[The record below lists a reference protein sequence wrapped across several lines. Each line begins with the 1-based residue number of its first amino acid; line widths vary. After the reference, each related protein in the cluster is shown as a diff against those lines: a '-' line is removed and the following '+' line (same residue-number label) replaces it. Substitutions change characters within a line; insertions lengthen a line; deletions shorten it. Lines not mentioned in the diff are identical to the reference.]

1 MNLPYEVF
9 VQILWTL
16 FRKTFEFFQY
26 FVWWWNG
33 THARIKENYKKDA
46 IKGSVQVLNILA
58 RHKFCFL
65 LQPSGADNFLMTHS
79 EFVDPEYVLQDNIT
93 LYYINKDEAVFVEAE
108 EGVDVTQ
115 SKHGSFVRYAQFKM
129 ARKVIIMPISAF
141 NRLGE
146 KVGQTKAKIIFLC
159 NSARCGSTLVNQVF
173 EETGS
178 SIAYSEPDAFN
189 AVVQLKGLVS
199 EEERIRIF
207 KNCINIMCKPCHT
220 KEIKSYVL
228 KPTQPTM
235 VEMPLIKELF
245 PDSHMMYIYRDGL
258 KCSKSLAK
266 ICNELPMLGLTMA
279 FGRRSAKFTRMSIEG
294 MGLPADNFE
303 VKLQSGIHFGSIV
316 WSAAMREYL
325 DFREKGIAIV
335 GVRYED
341 LVDDTTYAY
350 QKIFEY
356 CNLPYD
362 AKAVE
367 LAMGRDSQRGTNI
380 NMKTLAKH
388 KQDEFTD
395 DVKKATDE
403 ICDKF
408 GLPHFPEP
416 FIAPGTIT
424 YRDRSTPNGK

>member
-1 MNLPYEVF
+1 MYLPYEVF
-9 VQILWTL
+9 VQILWTI
-16 FRKTFEFFQY
+16 FRKTFGFFQY

-58 RHKFCFL
+58 RHKFCYI

-79 EFVDPEYVLQDNIT
+79 EFVDPEYVLQDRIT

-108 EGVDVTQ
+108 EGIDVTQ
-115 SKHGSFVRYAQFKM
+115 SKHGSFVRYAQYRM
-129 ARKVIIMPISAF
+129 AKKLINMPISVF
-141 NRLGE
+141 NKLGE
-146 KVGQTKAKIIFLC
+146 KVGQTTKKIIFLC

-178 SIAYSEPDAFN
+178 CIAYSEPDAFN
-189 AVVQLKGLVS
+189 AVTQLKGVVS

-207 KNCINIMCKPCHT
+207 KNCINIMCKPYHT
-220 KEIKSYVL
+220 KEIKSYFL

-235 VEMPLIKELF
+235 VEIPLIKELF
-245 PDSHMMYIYRDGL
+245 PDSYIMYIYRDGL
-258 KCSKSLAK
+258 NCSKSIAK
-266 ICNELPMLGLTMA
+266 ICNTLPMLGLTIA
-279 FGRRSAKFTRMSIEG
+279 FGRISAKFARMSMEG
-294 MGLPADNFE
+294 MGLPGDNFE
-303 VKLQSGIHFGSIV
+303 VKLQSGTHFGSIV
-316 WSAAMREYL
+316 WAAAMRQYL
-325 DFREKGIAIV
+325 DFRERGMAIV

-356 CNLPYD
+356 CDLPYD

-367 LAMGRDSQRGTNI
+367 VAMGRDSQMVTTM
-380 NMKTLAKH
+380 NMKIMAKY
-388 KQDEFTD
+388 KLEEFTD
-395 DVKKATDE
+395 DVKKATDG
-403 ICDKF
+403 ICDQF
-408 GLPHFPEP
+408 GLPHFPEL

-424 YRDRSTPNGK
+424 YRDRGTPNGK